1 MTQSAWQAETLH
13 DDFQTAFLATNVL
26 FDTKTEHQR
35 LVLFENPT
43 YGRVL
48 MLDGATQLT
57 TADEFVYHEMM
68 AHVPILAHGAARE
81 PASRDR

>member
-57 TADEFVYHEMM
+57 TADEFVY
-68 AHVPILAHGAARE
+68 LGRTYYAA
-81 PASRDR
+81 